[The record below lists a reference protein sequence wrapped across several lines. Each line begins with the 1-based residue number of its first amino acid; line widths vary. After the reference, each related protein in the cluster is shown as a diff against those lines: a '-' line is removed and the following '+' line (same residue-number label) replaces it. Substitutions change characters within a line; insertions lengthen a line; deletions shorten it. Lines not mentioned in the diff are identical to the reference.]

1 MCNAS
6 RFERHARLVA
16 RMGDALGVDLETRV
30 QSGELPPEVLDDH
43 VFECLG
49 CPKPDA
55 CERWLDAQVG
65 PVKAAPDYC
74 RNKIALEAM
83 AERR

>member
-6 RFERHARLVA
+6 RFEQHARLVA

-30 QSGELPPEVLDDH
+30 QSGELPPEVLDDL

-49 CPKPDA
+49 CPKPGT
-55 CERWLDAQVG
+55 CERWLDAQEE
-65 PVKAAPDYC
+65 PVTAAPEYC

-83 AERR
+83 AAQR